1 MTRSPKMIAR
11 PLSRRGLIRAGGS
24 LVLATP
30 LFAPAISRAAD
41 RPLITNGLQ
50 SGDATGDSGM
60 VWARVN
66 QPSRV
71 RVEFSTTESFKSVL
85 GSVFADALPESDL
98 TMKLGMQGLPA
109 GQSIFYRVTPRNHAD
124 PSILGQA
131 AVGHFR
137 TAPADNRTVSFVW
150 SGDTCGQGRGINK
163 DWGGMKVYATML
175 KHQPDFFIHSGDT
188 IYAEGIIPAEVKLK
202 DGTTWKNQVTEEKSK
217 VAETLADFRGAYRY
231 NLLDKNVQAFNAQV
245 PMFVQWDDH
254 EVTNNWWPEE
264 PLTRAEHLRK
274 KYTEKFALPLVARSH
289 RAFHEYMP
297 IRDNPFEPNRV
308 YRKIAY
314 GPNVDVFM
322 LDMRSSRGPN
332 GENKQTTYGPEAYFL
347 GPVQM
352 AWLKKELTASK
363 AIWKVIAADMP
374 ISLYVQYDEDRKFG
388 TEAISQLD
396 HGVPLGRELEIAD
409 LLGFMK
415 REKIRNT
422 VWLTADVHY
431 TAAHKYDPSKAKFQ
445 NFDPFWEFVSGPIHA
460 GTFGP
465 NELDMTFGPQLMY
478 VKAPSKEQGRNLPP
492 SDGMQFFG
500 HVKVDGKT
508 KQMTVTLRDVADQAL
523 WSTTIDPAR
532 G

>member
-1 MTRSPKMIAR
+1 
-11 PLSRRGLIRAGGS
+11 
-24 LVLATP
+24 
-30 LFAPAISRAAD
+30 
-41 RPLITNGLQ
+41 
-50 SGDATGDSGM
+50 
-60 VWARVN
+60 
-66 QPSRV
+66 
-71 RVEFSTTESFKSVL
+71 
-85 GSVFADALPESDL
+85 
-98 TMKLGMQGLPA
+98 MKA
-109 GQSIFYRVTPRNHAD
+109 
-124 PSILGQA
+124 
-131 AVGHFR
+131 
-137 TAPADNRTVSFVW
+137 
-150 SGDTCGQGRGINK
+150 
-163 DWGGMKVYATML
+163 YATML

-322 LDMRSSRGPN
+322 LDMRSYRGPN

-409 LLGFMK
+409 L
-415 REKIRNT
+415 
-422 VWLTADVHY
+422 
-431 TAAHKYDPSKAKFQ
+431 
-445 NFDPFWEFVSGPIHA
+445 FWAS
-460 GTFGP
+460 
-465 NELDMTFGPQLMY
+465 
-478 VKAPSKEQGRNLPP
+478 
-492 SDGMQFFG
+492 
-500 HVKVDGKT
+500 
-508 KQMTVTLRDVADQAL
+508 
-523 WSTTIDPAR
+523 
-532 G
+532 